1 MSYTQDAWKEIA
13 PLFEAM
19 VAQPFNQELAAGTLS
34 HDRFCYYMIQ
44 DAHYLG
50 MFSKALAVASAK
62 APNARGQVI
71 LSHAAHDAIVVER
84 ALHEEFFGHFG
95 LTSGQVDQTPL
106 SPTCLAYG
114 HFLVSTAHSTSYAG
128 ALGALLP
135 CFQIYWEVGKRLFD
149 IAAADNPYRKWI
161 DTYVDDEYSGVVKN
175 VIALTDEAHDG
186 ASSLERATMHDAYL
200 HATRLEWMFWD
211 AAYRMEDWPV

>member
-19 VAQPFNQELAAGTLS
+19 VAQPFNQELASGALS

-62 APNARGQVI
+62 APDAGGQVI

-95 LTSGQVDQTPL
+95 LVSDQVAGTPL

-114 HFLVSTAHSTSYAG
+114 HFLVSTAHSTSYTV

-149 IAAADNPYRKWI
+149 IAAADNPYQKWI
-161 DTYVDDEYSGVVKN
+161 DTYVDDEYSSVVKN
-175 VIALTDEAHDG
+175 VIVLTDEAHG
-186 ASSLERATMHDAYL
+186 AASEQERTAMHEAYL

>member
-1 MSYTQDAWKEIA
+1 MTYADDAWSEIT

-19 VAQPFNQELAAGTLS
+19 VAQPFNQELAAGILS
-34 HDRFCYYMIQ
+34 RDRFCYYMIQ

-62 APNARGQVI
+62 APKARGQVI

-95 LTSGQVDQTPL
+95 LTDDKVADTPL

-114 HFLVSTAHSTSYAG
+114 HFLVSTAHTGSYAV

-149 IAAADNPYRKWI
+149 IAVPDNPYRKWI
-161 DTYVDDEYSGVVKN
+161 DTYIDDDYSGVVKN
-175 VIALTDEAHDG
+175 VIALTDEAHDT
-186 ASSLERATMHDAYL
+186 ASARERTAMHEAYL

-211 AAYRMEDWPV
+211 AAYRMEEWPV